1 VNYVEYVV
9 VRHGTYGFHDSVRK
23 GGSDEGEEKP
33 ESRAVMIEYGGLY
46 FLTVSEVKIFCLVTT
61 PRGTMK
67 DQPVRSIWSFF
78 DGTFP
83 IWFGIGIS
91 LKLATTRSVLG
102 GLIANYKY
110 TLVVDAKGSITIC

>member
-1 VNYVEYVV
+1 MEYVV